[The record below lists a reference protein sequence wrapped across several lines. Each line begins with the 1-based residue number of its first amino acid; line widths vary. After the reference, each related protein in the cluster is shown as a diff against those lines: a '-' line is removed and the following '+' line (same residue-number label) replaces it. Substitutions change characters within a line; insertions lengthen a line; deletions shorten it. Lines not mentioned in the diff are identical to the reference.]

1 MLIVRE
7 ERGQRL
13 VEHGCAIARC
23 AGVRPGMTL
32 AHARALLSPRAIH
45 EAAHDP
51 AADGASLAR
60 LVRWAER
67 WSPVVEADPPGGL
80 LLDITGC
87 EHLFGGEERLARSL
101 RRGLA
106 RVGFTARIGAA
117 GTIGAAWALARFG
130 PAPIVHIP
138 TGGERAALAP
148 LPICALRVSAEVVAG
163 LAEVGIERVGQLLGV
178 PRSALPS
185 RFGDALLL
193 RLDQVLGSAIELVR
207 VTPAE
212 APLAASI
219 ELPGGTTD
227 AASLDAAAC
236 AVLGELCAAL
246 AGRESGLR
254 RLLVTLDRLGT
265 TPEVLAIDLS
275 RPSRSAR
282 HLWSLLRPRLE
293 RVNLGF
299 GVEKIGMGAM
309 GIARVAH
316 VQSRLCGER
325 ERPPIEDSAAGE
337 LLDTIAGRVGAE
349 RVQRMELVQSHQP
362 ERLARLVPL
371 RAGVMAGGRTA
382 MFAPPPLRPSV
393 LLDPPELVRVIALT
407 PDGPVMRFSWR
418 GEEHEVAACEGP
430 ERIAPEWWRTASRAA
445 SVRDYFRV
453 QTSGGRW
460 VWLFRED
467 GMGASGGWFA
477 HGEWC

>member
-1 MLIVRE
+1 
-7 ERGQRL
+7 
-13 VEHGCAIARC
+13 
-23 AGVRPGMTL
+23 MTL
-32 AHARALLSPRAIH
+32 AHARALLSPRAVH
-45 EAAHDP
+45 ESPHDP
-51 AADGASLAR
+51 AGDRASLAR
-60 LVRWAER
+60 LARWAER
-67 WSPVVEADPPGGL
+67 WSPVVEADPPGRL

-87 EHLFGGEERLARSL
+87 EHLFGSEERLARSL

-106 RVGFTARIGAA
+106 RLGFTARIGVA
-117 GTIGAAWALARFG
+117 GTVGAAWALARCG
-130 PAPIVHIP
+130 HAPIVHIP

-148 LPICALRVSAEVVAG
+148 MPIRALRVSADAVAG
-163 LAEVGIERVGQLLGV
+163 LAEVGIERVGHLLDV
-178 PRSALPS
+178 PRSHLPS
-185 RFGDALLL
+185 RFGEALLL
-193 RLDQVLGSAIELVR
+193 RLDQALGSAIELVR

-212 APLAASI
+212 ALLAASI
-219 ELPGGTTD
+219 DLPGGTTD
-227 AASLDAAAC
+227 PASLDAATNE
-236 AVLGELCAAL
+236 VLAELCAAL
-246 AGRESGLR
+246 AARESGLR

-265 TPEVLAIDLS
+265 VPEVLAIDLS

-299 GVEKIGMGAM
+299 GIEKIGMAAL

-316 VQSRLCGER
+316 EQSRLCGER

-337 LLDTIAGRVGAE
+337 LLDTIAARIGAE
-349 RVQRMELVQSHQP
+349 RVQRIELVQSHQP

-371 RAGVMAGGRTA
+371 RAGVIAGGRSE
-382 MFAPPPLRPSV
+382 MFPPPPLRPSV
-393 LLDPPELVRVIALT
+393 LLDPPERVRVIALT

-418 GEEHEVAACEGP
+418 GEEHDVAACEGP
-430 ERIAPEWWRTASRAA
+430 ERIAPEWWRPPDHAHARAA
-445 SVRDYFRV
+445 RDYFRV

-460 VWLFRED
+460 MWLFRED